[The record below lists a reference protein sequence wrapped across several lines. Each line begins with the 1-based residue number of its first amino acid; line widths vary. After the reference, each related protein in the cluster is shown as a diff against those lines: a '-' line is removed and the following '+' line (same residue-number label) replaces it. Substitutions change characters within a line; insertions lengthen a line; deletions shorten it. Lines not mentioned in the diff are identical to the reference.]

1 MQTNG
6 RISFLA
12 EKEAHSPENEN
23 GHSYIIRGVDPK
35 KFGTTSHS
43 WRGLPHKEGK
53 SLALYAKA
61 SSIMAF
67 LIELRVAKEAAV
79 HAAS

>member
-1 MQTNG
+1 M
-6 RISFLA
+6 
-12 EKEAHSPENEN
+12 
-23 GHSYIIRGVDPK
+23 DPK

-79 HAAS
+79 HAAA